1 MRYFLSK
8 IMSFPHFLHPLFT
21 HLINYAITIYLVKVT
36 AKKGNK
42 KVSKTLT
49 AKAAV
54 INAGLK
60 FTTESAKVT
69 VGEETKLAVK
79 VCPSTANVT
88 YKSADDAI
96 ATVAADGTVKG
107 VKAGEVK
114 IIATSD
120 YGKTVET
127 TVTVTDDAAT
137 KIDSVAATSVKTLEV
152 KFDGKVKDSATGKF
166 KVTRAGT
173 EVTMTAKWADDSKS
187 AFLTSESSL
196 QAGTYTVAYG
206 EMTGT
211 VVVEAQKATKIN
223 ILTTKVGLGVNLGSQ
238 QRVYY
243 TVLDQYGNDMGIAS
257 NKLTITATNMNKNSS
272 MDRNIDTNSNKTNTY
287 FDLLVNP
294 APTNS
299 IGDKIAVVAYL
310 TTDVSVNVSATLEIA
325 NIYTKTFSFG
335 EADKAKDAQFFV
347 GKTDYSYSLPYEA
360 TDSEGNKV
368 LLEKTS
374 TTLGTPATTN
384 NITFVSSNPST
395 IDPADFKIDS
405 NGKLT
410 FKTGNYA
417 STVTITAL
425 NTVTGETANI
435 NITVGKKPALSKVEV
450 TDVTIPKGFNTSG
463 KVKAEI
469 IGYDQYGTVIS
480 AANMANLNLA
490 TYFTYA
496 GSANGATTTA
506 KVTKDGKYVEFQNL
520 DSAIGRAATGT
531 KFNMTFI
538 STTDAT
544 LSSNATF
551 IIGDATVAS
560 YFKVDSSAVD
570 TLFAGGNG
578 KLKVTVY
585 DNYDQEMTSDFALST
600 TKAGAVNVGAGTFN
614 AATKQTEYTVTA
626 SPVSGVSENG
636 TIDILLKDEN
646 GNDVETKTVSINVSN
661 VVNSLI
667 VSTDKDAYTSGD
679 KINVDIK
686 AYNGSYFLSN
696 LNATLAVTVV
706 TYNASDA
713 AVDTK
718 DENLAFKNGVATT
731 TVDAKAAVK
740 SVGVSVKSAG
750 ATGNANVTEAKAT
763 GLSVNAAS
771 AATKYAVAISG
782 SAISVTAQNS
792 VGETVTGYAGNKAI
806 SVKVEK
812 KTALGTEDVTDTYI
826 NADDKSAIKNFV
838 NGTLE
843 ITSKATISS
852 VTDAVIIITVT
863 EQGGIT
869 GSKEI
874 K

>member
-1 MRYFLSK
+1 M
-8 IMSFPHFLHPLFT
+8 
-21 HLINYAITIYLVKVT
+21 
-36 AKKGNK
+36 
-42 KVSKTLT
+42 
-49 AKAAV
+49 
-54 INAGLK
+54 
-60 FTTESAKVT
+60 T

-187 AFLTSESSL
+187 AILTSESSL

-206 EMTGT
+206 EMKGT

-272 MDRNIDTNSNKTNTY
+272 MDSDIDTNSNKTNTY

-450 TDVTIPKGFNTSG
+450 TDVTIPKGFTTSG

-496 GSANGATTTA
+496 GSAYGTTTTA
-506 KVTKDGKYVEFQNL
+506 KVTKDGKYVEFQYL

-585 DNYDQEMTSDFALST
+585 DNYDQKMTSSDFTLST

-706 TYNASDA
+706 TYNTSDA

-718 DENLAFKNGVATT
+718 VENLAFKNGVATT

-826 NADDKSAIKNFV
+826 NATDKSAIKNFV

-843 ITSKATISS
+843 ITPKATISS

>member
-1 MRYFLSK
+1 M
-8 IMSFPHFLHPLFT
+8 
-21 HLINYAITIYLVKVT
+21 
-36 AKKGNK
+36 
-42 KVSKTLT
+42 
-49 AKAAV
+49 
-54 INAGLK
+54 
-60 FTTESAKVT
+60 T

-114 IIATSD
+114 ITATSD

-127 TVTVTDDAAT
+127 TVTVKDDAAT
-137 KIDSVAATSVKTLEV
+137 KIDSVTATSVKTLEV

-173 EVTMTAKWADDSKS
+173 EVAMTAKWAEDSKS
-187 AFLTSESSL
+187 AILTSESAL

-211 VVVEAQKATKIN
+211 VTVTAQKATKIQL
-223 ILTTKVGLGVNLGSQ
+223 LTTKVGLSAKLGSQ
-238 QRVYY
+238 QRIYY
-243 TVLDQYGNDMGIAS
+243 TVLDQYGNDMGVAS
-257 NKLTITATNMNKNSS
+257 NKLTISATNMNKNMSL
-272 MDRNIDTNSNKTNTY
+272 RCTPNSNKTNTY
-287 FDLLVNP
+287 FDITVP
-294 APTNS
+294 AVPNSS
-299 IGDKIAVVAYL
+299 IGDKIAIVAYL
-310 TTDVSVNVSATLEIA
+310 TSDVSVNVAANVEIA
-325 NIYTKTFSFG
+325 NIYTKSFSFG
-335 EADKAKDAQFFV
+335 EPDKAKDAQFFV
-347 GKTDYSYSLPYEA
+347 DKTDYSYSLPYTA

-374 TTLGTPATTN
+374 GTLGTPAATN
-384 NITFVSSNPST
+384 NITFVSSNTST
-395 IDPADFKIDS
+395 IDPASFKIDS
-405 NGKLT
+405 NGKIT
-410 FKTGNYA
+410 FKTGSYA

-425 NTVTGETANI
+425 NTVTGEATNL
-435 NITVGKKPALSKVEV
+435 NITVGKKPTLSKVEV
-450 TDVTIPKGFNTSG
+450 TDVTIPKEFNVSQ

-469 IGYDQYGTVIS
+469 VGYDQYGTVIS
-480 AANMANLNLA
+480 AANLANLDLSTN
-490 TYFTYA
+490 FNYA
-496 GSANGATTTA
+496 GSANAAGTTA
-506 KVTKDGKYVEFQNL
+506 VITKDGKYVEFQNL
-520 DSAIGRAATGT
+520 DSAIGSAAIGT

-538 STTDAT
+538 SKTDAT

-585 DNYDQEMTSDFALST
+585 DNYDQKMTSDFTLNATRSGKVSLDS
-600 TKAGAVNVGAGTFN
+600 ARGTLN
-614 AATKQTEYTVTA
+614 TAAKQTEYKVTA
-626 SPVSGVSENG
+626 SDVSGVSESG
-636 TIDILLKDEN
+636 TVEITLYDKSGAE
-646 GNDVETKTVSINVSN
+646 VETKTVAVNVSN
-661 VVNSLI
+661 VVKKLI
-667 VSTDKDAYTSGD
+667 VSTDKTAYTSGD

-686 AYNGSYFLSN
+686 AYNGNDFLSN
-696 LNATLAVTVV
+696 LNTTLAVTVK
-706 TYNASDA
+706 TYDDSNV

-718 DENLAFKNGVATT
+718 VENLAFKNGVATT

-740 SVGVSVKSAG
+740 SVGVSVESAG
-750 ATGNANVTEAKAT
+750 ATGNANVTETKAT

-792 VGETVTGYAGNKAI
+792 VGEKVTGYAGNKAI

-812 KTALGTEDVTDTYI
+812 KTALGTENVTDTYI
-826 NADDKSAIKNFV
+826 NPTDKSAIKNFV

-843 ITSKATISS
+843 ITTKDTISP
-852 VTDAVIIITVT
+852 VEDAVIIITVT

>member
-1 MRYFLSK
+1 M
-8 IMSFPHFLHPLFT
+8 
-21 HLINYAITIYLVKVT
+21 
-36 AKKGNK
+36 
-42 KVSKTLT
+42 
-49 AKAAV
+49 
-54 INAGLK
+54 
-60 FTTESAKVT
+60 T

-114 IIATSD
+114 ITATSD

-187 AFLTSESSL
+187 AILTSESSL
-196 QAGTYTVAYG
+196 QAGTYTVVYG

-272 MDRNIDTNSNKTNTY
+272 MNGDIYTNSNKTNTY

-585 DNYDQEMTSDFALST
+585 DNYDQEMTSSDFTLST
-600 TKAGAVNVGAGTFN
+600 TKAGAVNVSAGTFN
-614 AATKQTEYTVTA
+614 DATKQTEYTVSA

-706 TYNASDA
+706 TYNTSDA

-718 DENLAFKNGVATT
+718 VENLAFKNGVATT
-731 TVDAKAAVK
+731 TVDAKTAVK

-750 ATGNANVTEAKAT
+750 ATGNADVAEAKAT

-826 NADDKSAIKNFV
+826 NANDKSAIKNFV

-843 ITSKATISS
+843 ITPKATISS
-852 VTDAVIIITVT
+852 VSGAVIIITVT

>member
-1 MRYFLSK
+1 MQKIPFLSRFRT
-8 IMSFPHFLHPLFT
+8 SFSSG
-21 HLINYAITIYLVKVT
+21 YCVKVT
-36 AKKGNK
+36 AKKGTK

-114 IIATSD
+114 ITATSD

-173 EVTMTAKWADDSKS
+173 EVAMTAKWAEDSKS
-187 AFLTSESSL
+187 AILTSESSL
-196 QAGTYTVAYG
+196 QAGTYTVVYG

-223 ILTTKVGLGVNLGSQ
+223 ILTTKVGLGINLGSQ

-272 MDRNIDTNSNKTNTY
+272 MNRKIYTNSNKTNTY
-287 FDLLVNP
+287 FDLLVDP

-374 TTLGTPATTN
+374 TTLSTPATTN

-496 GSANGATTTA
+496 GSAYAAGTTA

-585 DNYDQEMTSDFALST
+585 DNYDQAMTSDFTLST
-600 TKAGAVNVGAGTFN
+600 TKAGAVNVSAGTFN
-614 AATKQTEYTVTA
+614 PATKQTEYTVTA

-718 DENLAFKNGVATT
+718 VENLAFKNGVATT
-731 TVDAKAAVK
+731 TVDAKTAVK
-740 SVGVSVKSAG
+740 SVGVSVESAG
-750 ATGNANVTEAKAT
+750 ATGNVIVREAKAT

-771 AATKYAVAISG
+771 SATKYAVAISG

-792 VGETVTGYAGNKAI
+792 VGEIVTGYAGNKAI
-806 SVKVEK
+806 SVKVEQ
-812 KTALGTEDVTDTYI
+812 KTALGTADVTDRYI
-826 NADDKSAIKNFV
+826 NAADKSAIKNFV

-843 ITSKATISS
+843 ITSKDTISP
-852 VTDAVIIITVT
+852 VRDAVIIITVT